1 MAVGR
6 PTKPLNVT
14 PEEKAKLTMLARRPK
29 TGQALAIR
37 ARIVLGCND
46 GLNNGEVARRL
57 RITGATV
64 CKWRE
69 RFRTDR
75 LEGLLDEPRP
85 GAPRSITD
93 AQIEEVITKTLESM
107 PVNSTHW
114 STRLMAQKAG
124 LSQTAIVR
132 IWRAFGLQPHRVEN
146 FKFSKDP
153 QFVEKVRDIV
163 GLYLNPPDRA
173 IVLCV
178 DEKSQVQA
186 LNRTQPILPL
196 APGVPARQSHDYE
209 RHGVTS
215 LFAALDVASGV
226 TISNCY
232 RRHRHQEFLR
242 FLNDID
248 ANLPRGLDVHLVMDN
263 YGTHKVTKVRTWLAR
278 HLRYHVHYTPT
289 SGSWLN
295 LVERLFAEVTD
306 APVVVFSQ
314 DLQLRYPWINSPYL
328 FPRENFL
335 GRTDAEV
342 FGGEDGARLRAI
354 KEQVLRTGK
363 ESHTEVTV
371 TGSGVTHYFDLVIE
385 PLLDPNGMLLG
396 VLCSAVETTFLK
408 DTIIR
413 LQNALNEVQVLKGTA
428 THLRELQK
436 N

>member
-1 MAVGR
+1 MAIGR
-6 PTKPLNVT
+6 PTKPLNLT
-14 PEEKAKLTMLARRPK
+14 PEEKDKLSMLARRPK
-29 TGQALAIR
+29 SAQAIAMR

-46 GLNNGEVARRL
+46 GLSNSEVAKRL

-69 RFRTDR
+69 RFRVGR

-93 AQIEEVITKTLESM
+93 VQVEEVITKTLESM

-226 TISNCY
+226 TISSCY

-248 ANLPRGLDVHLVMDN
+248 ANLPGGGLEVHLVMDN
-263 YGTHKVTKVRTWLAR
+263 YGTHKVNKVRMWLAR
-278 HLRYHVHYTPT
+278 HPRYHVHFTPT
-289 SGSWLN
+289 SASWLN

-306 APVVVFSQ
+306 RCV
-314 DLQLRYPWINSPYL
+314 R
-328 FPRENFL
+328 R
-335 GRTDAEV
+335 G
-342 FGGEDGARLRAI
+342 
-354 KEQVLRTGK
+354 
-363 ESHTEVTV
+363 SHTAVRALEKAMLQYLDQRNQDPKPFVWTADADLILGKV
-371 TGSGVTHYFDLVIE
+371 ERLSKRISDSGH
-385 PLLDPNGMLLG
+385 
-396 VLCSAVETTFLK
+396 
-408 DTIIR
+408 
-413 LQNALNEVQVLKGTA
+413 
-428 THLRELQK
+428 
-436 N
+436 

>member
-1 MAVGR
+1 
-6 PTKPLNVT
+6 
-14 PEEKAKLTMLARRPK
+14 MLARRPK
-29 TGQALAIR
+29 TGQALAMR
-37 ARIVLGCND
+37 ARIVLDCND
-46 GLNNGEVARRL
+46 GLSNSEVATRL

-69 RFRTDR
+69 RFRVDR

-93 AQIEEVITKTLESM
+93 AQVEEVVTKTLESM
-107 PVNSTHW
+107 PTNSTHW
-114 STRLMAQKAG
+114 STRLMAEKTG

-196 APGVPARQSHDYE
+196 APGVPARQSHDYK

-215 LFAALDVASGV
+215 LFAAMDVASGV

-242 FLNDID
+242 FLNDVD
-248 ANLPRGLDVHLVMDN
+248 ANLPSEFDVHLVMDN
-263 YGTHKVTKVRTWLAR
+263 YGTHKVSKVRAWLAR
-278 HLRYHVHYTPT
+278 HPRYHVHYTPT

-295 LVERLFAEVTD
+295 LVERLFAEVTERCVRRGSHTAVRSLEKAMLDYLDQRNKDPKPFLWTAD
-306 APVVVFSQ
+306 A
-314 DLQLRYPWINSPYL
+314 DLI
-328 FPRENFL
+328 L
-335 GRTDAEV
+335 GKI
-342 FGGEDGARLRAI
+342 ARLSKRF
-354 KEQVLRTGK
+354 
-363 ESHTEVTV
+363 SD
-371 TGSGVTHYFDLVIE
+371 SGH
-385 PLLDPNGMLLG
+385 
-396 VLCSAVETTFLK
+396 
-408 DTIIR
+408 
-413 LQNALNEVQVLKGTA
+413 
-428 THLRELQK
+428 
-436 N
+436 

>member
-1 MAVGR
+1 
-6 PTKPLNVT
+6 
-14 PEEKAKLTMLARRPK
+14 MLARRPK
-29 TGQALAIR
+29 SKQAIAMR
-37 ARIVLGCND
+37 ARIVLGCGD
-46 GLNNGEVARRL
+46 GLSNAEVAKRL

-69 RFRTDR
+69 RFRVGR
-75 LEGLLDEPRP
+75 LEGLLDEPRL

-93 AQIEEVITKTLESM
+93 ARVEEVITKTLESM
-107 PVNSTHW
+107 PANSTHW
-114 STRLMAQKAG
+114 STRLMAQKTG

-173 IVLCV
+173 MVLCV

-242 FLNDID
+242 FLHDID
-248 ANLPRGLDVHLVMDN
+248 ANLPGGLEVHLVMDN
-263 YGTHKVTKVRTWLAR
+263 YGTHKVNKVRTWLAR
-278 HLRYHVHYTPT
+278 HPRYHVHFTPT

-295 LVERLFAEVTD
+295 LVERLFAEV
-306 APVVVFSQ
+306 
-314 DLQLRYPWINSPYL
+314 
-328 FPRENFL
+328 
-335 GRTDAEV
+335 AERCV
-342 FGGEDGARLRAI
+342 RRG
-354 KEQVLRTGK
+354 
-363 ESHTEVTV
+363 SHTAVRALEKAMLDYLDQRNKAPKPFVWKADADLILGKV
-371 TGSGVTHYFDLVIE
+371 ECLSKRISDSGH
-385 PLLDPNGMLLG
+385 
-396 VLCSAVETTFLK
+396 
-408 DTIIR
+408 
-413 LQNALNEVQVLKGTA
+413 
-428 THLRELQK
+428 
-436 N
+436 

>member
-1 MAVGR
+1 MAIGR

-14 PEEKAKLTMLARRPK
+14 PEEKEKLSLLARRPK
-29 TGQALAIR
+29 TSQAMAIR
-37 ARIVLGCND
+37 ARIVLGCSE
-46 GLNNGEVARRL
+46 GLSNSDVAKRL

-69 RFRTDR
+69 RFRVDR

-93 AQIEEVITKTLESM
+93 AQVEEVVTKTLESM

-196 APGVPARQSHDYE
+196 APGVPARQSHDYQ

-215 LFAALDVASGV
+215 LFAALDVASGI
-226 TISNCY
+226 TISSCY

-248 ANLPRGLDVHLVMDN
+248 ANLPAGFEVHLVMDN
-263 YGTHKVTKVRTWLAR
+263 YGTHKVNPVRAWLAR
-278 HLRYHVHYTPT
+278 HPRYHVHFTPT

-295 LVERLFAEVTD
+295 LVERLFAEVTERC
-306 APVVVFSQ
+306 V
-314 DLQLRYPWINSPYL
+314 R
-328 FPRENFL
+328 R
-335 GRTDAEV
+335 G
-342 FGGEDGARLRAI
+342 
-354 KEQVLRTGK
+354 
-363 ESHTEVTV
+363 SHT
-371 TGSGVTHYFDLVIE
+371 
-385 PLLDPNGMLLG
+385 
-396 VLCSAVETTFLK
+396 AV
-408 DTIIR
+408 
-413 LQNALNEVQVLKGTA
+413 
-428 THLRELQK
+428 RELEKAMLNYLDQRNK
-436 N
+436 NPKPFVWTADADLIIGKIGRLSKRISDSEH

>member
-1 MAVGR
+1 MAIGR
-6 PTKPLNVT
+6 PTKPLNLT
-14 PEEKAKLTMLARRPK
+14 PEEKEKLVLLARRPK
-29 TGQALAIR
+29 SAQAIAMR
-37 ARIVLGCND
+37 ARIVLGCD
-46 GLNNGEVARRL
+46 EGLRNGAVAKRL
-57 RITGATV
+57 HITGATV

-69 RFRTDR
+69 RFRVNR

-93 AQIEEVITKTLESM
+93 AQVEQVVTKTLESM
-107 PVNSTHW
+107 PENSTHW
-114 STRLMAQKAG
+114 SSRLMAKKIG

-132 IWRAFGLQPHRVEN
+132 IWHAFRLQPHRVEN

-163 GLYLNPPDRA
+163 GLYMNPPDRA

-215 LFAALDVASGV
+215 LLAALDVASGV

-248 ANLPRGLDVHLVMDN
+248 ANLPSRFEVHLVMDN
-263 YGTHKVTKVRTWLAR
+263 YGTHKVRKVKAWLTR
-278 HLRYHVHYTPT
+278 HPRYHVHFTPT

-295 LVERLFAEVTD
+295 LVERLFAEVTQRCVRRGSHTAVRALEKAMLDYLDRRNRDPKPFVWTAD
-306 APVVVFSQ
+306 A
-314 DLQLRYPWINSPYL
+314 DLI
-328 FPRENFL
+328 L
-335 GRTDAEV
+335 GKV
-342 FGGEDGARLRAI
+342 ARLSKRI
-354 KEQVLRTGK
+354 
-363 ESHTEVTV
+363 SN
-371 TGSGVTHYFDLVIE
+371 SGD
-385 PLLDPNGMLLG
+385 
-396 VLCSAVETTFLK
+396 
-408 DTIIR
+408 
-413 LQNALNEVQVLKGTA
+413 
-428 THLRELQK
+428 
-436 N
+436 